1 MNSLL
6 LVEDD
11 PALSSYLAEALQQE
25 GYVVFCA
32 DSRPHALAVTPQPA
46 LAIVDLGLPPAA
58 SRTTEGLLLIDALL
72 ARAPNTKIIVLTG
85 QDEES
90 SAFEAVR
97 RGAFDFL
104 TKPAK
109 LEKIKAALERAQ
121 LFLNQDK
128 KLEAA
133 GEARIQITARLAD
146 GPKEVSSTVE
156 EQLVRST
163 LASSHGN
170 VAEAARQLGL
180 AREHLYYYIK
190 KYGIYLDRSP
200 GNNE

>member
-25 GYVVFCA
+25 GYQITCA
-32 DSRPHALAVTPQPA
+32 DSRPAALSVSPQPT

-72 ARAPNTKIIVLTG
+72 ARAPNTKIVVLTG

-104 TKPAK
+104 TKPAS
-109 LEKIKAALERAQ
+109 LGKIKAALERAQ
-121 LFLNQDK
+121 LFLNQEK
-128 KLEAA
+128 KLEAV
-133 GEARIQITARLAD
+133 GESRIQITARLAD
-146 GPKEVSSTVE
+146 GPKEASSAVE

-163 LASSHGN
+163 LANCNGN

-190 KYGIYLDRSP
+190 KYGIQLERSP
-200 GNNE
+200 GMNE

>member
-11 PALSSYLAEALQQE
+11 PALSSYLAAALQQE
-25 GYVVFCA
+25 GYEVICA
-32 DSRPHALAVTPQPA
+32 DTRLSALAVTPPPS

-58 SRTTEGLLLIDALL
+58 SRTTEGLMLIDALL
-72 ARAPNTKIIVLTG
+72 LRAPITKVIVLTG

-104 TKPAK
+104 TKPAA
-109 LEKIKAALERAQ
+109 LSAIKVALKRAE
-121 LFLNQDK
+121 LFLTQEQ

-133 GEARIQITARLAD
+133 GEKRIQITARLSD
-146 GPKEVSSTVE
+146 GPKEASSAVE

-163 LASSHGN
+163 LAKSNGN

-190 KYGIYLDRSP
+190 KYGIQFGRVQ
-200 GNNE
+200 ETQ